1 MLHHHYYATGATK
14 SRESFSKQLDR
25 FLKSSH
31 YNQKEIVFL
40 CIGSDRATGD
50 SLGPILGYK
59 LQNCGLKG
67 IYVYGTLE
75 TPVHA
80 QNLENTLYKIRRKHP
95 DCLMIAV
102 DASLGEERHIG
113 YVTLSN
119 HSIQP
124 GTGVQKLLPCTGD
137 ISITGIVNCSC
148 NCSAALLQTTRL
160 QIVVKIADFLLEG
173 ILGSRLAALR

>member
-1 MLHHHYYATGATK
+1 MLHHHYFSTGATR
-14 SRESFSKQLDR
+14 SCESFSKQLDR
-25 FLKSSH
+25 FLKSSN
-31 YNQKEIVFL
+31 YSKKEVVFL

-59 LQNCGLKG
+59 LQNCGLEG
-67 IYVYGTLE
+67 IFVYGTLE
-75 TPVHA
+75 APVHA
-80 QNLENTLYKIRRKHP
+80 QNLKKTLCKIHRKHP

-102 DASLGEERHIG
+102 DASLGEQRHIG

-124 GTGVQKLLPCTGD
+124 GIGVQKLLPCAGD

-148 NCSAALLQTTRL
+148 DCSAALLQTTRL

-173 ILGSRLAALR
+173 ILGSKLAAQR

>member
-1 MLHHHYYATGATK
+1 MLYHHYYATSAAK
-14 SRESFSKQLDR
+14 SCKSFSKQLNR

-31 YNQKEIVFL
+31 YNKKEIVFL

-59 LQNCGLKG
+59 LQNCNLEG
-67 IYVYGTLE
+67 IFVYGTLE
-75 TPVHA
+75 APVHA
-80 QNLENTLYKIRRKHP
+80 QNLEKTLYKIHRKHP
-95 DCLMIAV
+95 GCLTIAV
-102 DASLGEERHIG
+102 DASLGEEKHIG

-124 GTGVQKLLPCTGD
+124 GMGVQKLLPCTGD

-148 NCSAALLQTTRL
+148 DCSAALLQTTRL
-160 QIVVKIADFLLEG
+160 QIVMKIADFLLKG
-173 ILGSRLAALR
+173 ILDSNLAER